1 LRDHADT
8 LGNVADIF
16 DAAAEQPKK
25 DLFDQISPD
34 PSRVE
39 EIRATPSILEDVK
52 AGRYADAA
60 LAASRKIAGWTDT
73 VFGGPSDNK
82 ASVTERWN
90 APSVADLQADNPYVV
105 AAKRTMP
112 GLQMLSPEMIGQLP
126 FLAVPGVAETYGVGQ
141 LAHAPEQIAHLKEE
155 IQKKGLNLETAGDV
169 FDTASQDALA
179 FLPLAA
185 RTRALA
191 AARRPTIREALKTE
205 EPTNAETTG
214 TQTET
219 ASSERSSELE
229 SGQEG
234 RVRLRDDAQNR
245 LATEPGKEAPANQ
258 RLVTDQEK
266 LDRIRKALGQE
277 IAVQEPAL
285 NKSLPE
291 DSSPVAPL
299 PPETVAKSTNGTPP
313 IGPVA
318 QDASRSQPETSI
330 TAGVANR
337 ILKEEA
343 DAGKIEEIQPGEGLS
358 WEEMVDRGRSLLNE
372 GADPQMIARRFQRNG
387 RISADDFAVVR
398 AERERLAVETAK
410 AEQIAR
416 DVYNA
421 ARATETDWVRSVVQP
436 AKTATSNIFRGMQ
449 GEAPVDVSTFAGLR
463 KAVLDMK
470 GRDLKPN
477 ELRPL
482 QERATNVQRA
492 VEAEAQGVK
501 KLGDAIE
508 KHLPKV
514 EAGTLDSLR
523 AEMTKMA
530 EELTPCR

>member
-1 LRDHADT
+1 MAQ
-8 LGNVADIF
+8 DIF
-16 DAAAEQPKK
+16 DAIAEQPKK
-25 DLFDQISPD
+25 DLFDQIAPD
-34 PSRVE
+34 PPRVE

-52 AGRYADAA
+52 AGRYVDAA

-73 VFGGPSDNK
+73 AFGSPSDNK
-82 ASVTERWN
+82 APVAERWN
-90 APSVADLQADNPYVV
+90 APSVADLQSSDPYVV

-112 GLQMLSPEMIGQLP
+112 GLQMLSPEMMGQLP
-126 FLAVPGVAETYGVGQ
+126 FFALPGVAEGYGIGQ

-169 FDTASQDALA
+169 FDTASQDAMA

-191 AARRPTIREALKTE
+191 AARRPTITEALKTE

-214 TQTET
+214 AQTET
-219 ASSERSSELE
+219 TSSERSSELE

-245 LATEPGKEAPANQ
+245 LAAEPREEAPANQ

-277 IAVQEPAL
+277 IAVEEPAQ
-285 NKSLPE
+285 NKSLLE
-291 DSSPVAPL
+291 DSSPIAPL
-299 PPETVAKSTNGTPP
+299 PSGPSREAASDAQPQTPVEVP
-313 IGPVA
+313 RP
-318 QDASRSQPETSI
+318 SEPETSTI
-330 TAGVANR
+330 TGVANR
-337 ILKEEA
+337 ILKEES

-398 AERERLAVETAK
+398 AERERLAVETTK
-410 AEQIAR
+410 AEQVTRANPNDTVAR
-416 DVYNA
+416 DSYNA
-421 ARATETDWVRSVVQP
+421 ARATETDWVRNVVQP
-436 AKTATSNIFRGMQ
+436 AKTATSDIFRGMQ